1 MSTNIDDEPM
11 QPEYDFSKGRRGQ
24 FYKPN
29 IRLNLPV
36 YLEAEVLDYLTA
48 LAKKRGVQLS
58 DLTNELLR
66 KDIAII
72 EAGK

>member
-1 MSTNIDDEPM
+1 MSTNIDDDPM
-11 QPEYDFSKGRRGQ
+11 QPEYDFSQGRRGQ

-58 DLTNELLR
+58 DLTNDLLR